1 MRDLRFSARV
11 YLIGCYLLGLV
22 ALAGLLYAG
31 DGLPSREQWLLAGSL
46 SVVAAAAQLLV
57 VSQPESHYSDHV
69 TPAPVFAAVLLLPA
83 PLVALVIV
91 LAFLPEW
98 IRYRRKWFVQI
109 FNIASWLVAAAVALL
124 AIQRLPH
131 LTDAPTTAWTVG
143 SLLAAMVVFVLI
155 QTLML
160 GVTLKLA
167 RGQSLAE
174 LGLFTPFKLLSE
186 IALLCIGWFFA
197 FAWQSNPVY
206 AIPAAFPLLVVFEAV
221 NVPALR
227 VEASTDPKTGLSN
240 VRHFNAGVSRE
251 LERARRSGRP
261 LSLLVCDMDLLRD
274 INNAFGH
281 QVGDLVLQGAAETIR
296 QSIRGC
302 DIAARFGG
310 EEFVIALAGV
320 DARSARDVAER
331 IRSSFAEQRFNVGP
345 NELPINGTLSIG
357 VASYPEHGD
366 TFETLFREAD
376 LALFRAK
383 RDGRNEVVRAGR
395 ESRELL
401 SEWLHYRALETAI
414 DGLDPTTISPL
425 ARGVRSSDLSDA
437 DLDLFGNL
445 YAEPASSMRS
455 DADVSTRPPKPTL
468 PMSIFFA
475 GIVTLGLLLALIV
488 QRMNFPT
495 AHAPWIGLA
504 LFVGLVV
511 LAHRY
516 AADVDGRGTTSVA
529 VVPMIGAAL
538 LFNGY
543 GIVAVAA
550 VFALVAKLK
559 AHSPIH
565 RMIFNFGCMLLAT
578 GSASLMLRVFIHG
591 SLALNSYNRMLIP
604 GLLAGLVFYLVN
616 HLLLCLIRAYVEH
629 RRVWEIWRED
639 YRWLWP
645 HYMAAGLLGMTLGVT
660 YEVLGWVV
668 TIVMASP
675 VALMHLAI
683 TQFIKRTTG
692 YVNELRGL
700 NRQLSESYESTL
712 QALSRALDTRDA
724 ETEEHSQRVSRYTEL
739 IGRRFGLPE
748 EEVAHLRRGAM
759 LHDIGKIGVPDAI
772 LLKPAKLTADEIEAM
787 RKHPTIGYTMIAHI
801 PFLAKAA
808 EIVLHHHESYDGNG
822 YPSRLADDEIPLGA
836 RIFAVVDTLDAMTS
850 DRPYRTARTFEEAL
864 AEIEHERGKQFD
876 PAIVDVLLAVTI
888 PELIRC
894 RNGVIVE
901 AEPDQSLQ
909 PKPSL
914 SAAPA

>member
-1 MRDLRFSARV
+1 
-11 YLIGCYLLGLV
+11 
-22 ALAGLLYAG
+22 
-31 DGLPSREQWLLAGSL
+31 
-46 SVVAAAAQLLV
+46 
-57 VSQPESHYSDHV
+57 
-69 TPAPVFAAVLLLPA
+69 
-83 PLVALVIV
+83 
-91 LAFLPEW
+91 
-98 IRYRRKWFVQI
+98 
-109 FNIASWLVAAAVALL
+109 
-124 AIQRLPH
+124 
-131 LTDAPTTAWTVG
+131 
-143 SLLAAMVVFVLI
+143 
-155 QTLML
+155 
-160 GVTLKLA
+160 
-167 RGQSLAE
+167 
-174 LGLFTPFKLLSE
+174 
-186 IALLCIGWFFA
+186 
-197 FAWQSNPVY
+197 
-206 AIPAAFPLLVVFEAV
+206 
-221 NVPALR
+221 
-227 VEASTDPKTGLSN
+227 
-240 VRHFNAGVSRE
+240 
-251 LERARRSGRP
+251 
-261 LSLLVCDMDLLRD
+261 
-274 INNAFGH
+274 
-281 QVGDLVLQGAAETIR
+281 
-296 QSIRGC
+296 
-302 DIAARFGG
+302 
-310 EEFVIALAGV
+310 
-320 DARSARDVAER
+320 
-331 IRSSFAEQRFNVGP
+331 
-345 NELPINGTLSIG
+345 
-357 VASYPEHGD
+357 
-366 TFETLFREAD
+366 
-376 LALFRAK
+376 
-383 RDGRNEVVRAGR
+383 
-395 ESRELL
+395 
-401 SEWLHYRALETAI
+401 
-414 DGLDPTTISPL
+414 
-425 ARGVRSSDLSDA
+425 
-437 DLDLFGNL
+437 
-445 YAEPASSMRS
+445 
-455 DADVSTRPPKPTL
+455 
-468 PMSIFFA
+468 
-475 GIVTLGLLLALIV
+475 
-488 QRMNFPT
+488 
-495 AHAPWIGLA
+495 
-504 LFVGLVV
+504 
-511 LAHRY
+511 
-516 AADVDGRGTTSVA
+516 
-529 VVPMIGAAL
+529 
-538 LFNGY
+538 
-543 GIVAVAA
+543 
-550 VFALVAKLK
+550 
-559 AHSPIH
+559 
-565 RMIFNFGCMLLAT
+565 
-578 GSASLMLRVFIHG
+578 
-591 SLALNSYNRMLIP
+591 MLIP